1 MHNKQSLKV
10 NKSDPTHYQIIL
22 LFDAFFQLANCQDL
36 MLELEEKMKDPTD
49 DSRVRF
55 LEGKDPTPG
64 ELQTK
69 LEEVGI

>member
-1 MHNKQSLKV
+1 ML
-10 NKSDPTHYQIIL
+10 
-22 LFDAFFQLANCQDL
+22 FQLANCQDL

-69 LEEVGI
+69 LEEVGN